1 MALPK
6 RIPIILLRLIA
17 LCATLGA
24 VITMI
29 TAKETA
35 QVYNMSFKAKY
46 TDSPSFK
53 FFVGVNAIA
62 AGYTLIVIFLP
73 SRLLIVKLLLM
84 LDLVSHHFMYFFC
97 SLALIAN

>member
-1 MALPK
+1 MALSK

-46 TDSPSFK
+46 TDSPSFNNLLTLEA
-53 FFVGVNAIA
+53 FDCEVVVD
-62 AGYTLIVIFLP
+62 AGFGKP
-73 SRLLIVKLLLM
+73 
-84 LDLVSHHFMYFFC
+84 HFMYFFC